1 MAKGQSFYPLFLLL
15 SACGGPPTPTTPDA
29 TCRPCGSECRPQLT
43 CESEFAYDGRKAT
56 AGFTVAG
63 VGVQGATERQAIRQ
77 IDQETERYVAL
88 AKRLCDEY
96 NKCVLDR
103 ETYATRS
110 ENMRRRIARVPE
122 LAEQFQRATTDQAR
136 RQALAEAYDTA
147 VPSEA
152 RTDIS
157 LDFAVHAK
165 KPGDDRAHAIASG
178 TSLPTNTRLHFT
190 LRASRTAHLYVFQRG
205 PDGKV
210 QMLFPHSGINLANP
224 IAAST
229 VLRIPQGE
237 QTYRLN
243 ERDLGTEQV
252 FLVASVEPL
261 ADPGGAGTQV
271 TGIARGSSGCRT
283 RALELDA
290 PAAAAAPGCVR
301 SRGIELAPDQANED
315 SSLRVRTEAG
325 DSKIADVFTFEHT
338 R

>member
-1 MAKGQSFYPLFLLL
+1 
-15 SACGGPPTPTTPDA
+15 
-29 TCRPCGSECRPQLT
+29 
-43 CESEFAYDGRKAT
+43 
-56 AGFTVAG
+56 
-63 VGVQGATERQAIRQ
+63 
-77 IDQETERYVAL
+77 
-88 AKRLCDEY
+88 
-96 NKCVLDR
+96 
-103 ETYATRS
+103 
-110 ENMRRRIARVPE
+110 MRRRIARVPE

-147 VPSEA
+147 VPAEA

-271 TGIARGSSGCRT
+271 TGIAHGSSGCRT

-290 PAAAAAPGCVR
+290 PAAAAPGCVR
-301 SRGIELAPDQANED
+301 SRGIELHQAAED
-315 SSLRVRTEAG
+315 SSLRVRMEAR
-325 DSKIADVFTFEHT
+325 DSKIADVFTRAERHHAPRLDSEAMLF